1 MKSAMLAV
9 WHFVF
14 ETTNFD
20 FTILQ
25 LLFHL
30 FSQMSTYECD
40 KRGARYRKIWK
51 MAVLHPIVHWNVF
64 PDWRKHLGNGE
75 NGFLTSSLCVSYKW
89 GFHLESLERQRQRQ
103 MCVMKMKEEIPS
115 RIDWKCKPCS
125 SQSKRGQNFSPP
137 LHWCEI
143 ASISGTNNL
152 SLQTYWTF
160 LVVVCLWPSFG

>member
-1 MKSAMLAV
+1 MLAV

-30 FSQMSTYECD
+30 FSQMSTYGCD

-64 PDWRKHLGNGE
+64 PDWRKHLGKEE

-103 MCVMKMKEEIPS
+103 MCVVKLHLELIGSASPAAPNPREAKIS
-115 RIDWKCKPCS
+115 LLHCIDVRLLLYLARKTCLCKLIGLS
-125 SQSKRGQNFSPP
+125 WLLFAYDQVSANSVKTD
-137 LHWCEI
+137 WC
-143 ASISGTNNL
+143 
-152 SLQTYWTF
+152 
-160 LVVVCLWPSFG
+160 